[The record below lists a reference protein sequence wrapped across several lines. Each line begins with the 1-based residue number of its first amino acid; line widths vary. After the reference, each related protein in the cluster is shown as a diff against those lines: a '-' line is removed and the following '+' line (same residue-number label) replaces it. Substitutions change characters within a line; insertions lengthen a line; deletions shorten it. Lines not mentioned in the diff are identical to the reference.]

1 MGKMTY
7 KRRKNVKK
15 QSFKKRKNKKMK
27 GGDATVAD
35 VPDPAATETSA
46 VPSEGDTDVDSIA
59 DKTTPPGTD
68 ADSIADK
75 TTTPGTDANAE
86 GDSTPPGTDVNAEGN
101 TTDPATTETH
111 TPDDNTPAVEGA
123 PESDDGYVQFLKE
136 LKENPG
142 GILRKK
148 VYVWHDVSEIY
159 IYNTAANKWENKID
173 DVTEDANT
181 TTASAATANTT
192 TEGAAKTD
200 APPAANKTTDA
211 AVVHEGDANTADDA
225 TTVTPAPETP
235 TS

>member
-1 MGKMTY
+1 MTY

-75 TTTPGTDANAE
+75 TT
-86 GDSTPPGTDVNAEGN
+86 PGTDVNAEGN
-101 TTDPATTETH
+101 TPDAATTETPA
-111 TPDDNTPAVEGA
+111 TDDNTPAVEGA

-200 APPAANKTTDA
+200 APPAA
-211 AVVHEGDANTADDA
+211 VVHEGDANTADDA